1 MRVGRPDESG
11 RCSAVATQRDGR
23 GETVDARRHALRS
36 HAAIVRV
43 PFAEPGRMEL
53 IDRIETET
61 GASPEWSVIWLHG
74 LGADGNDFA
83 PLVPELVRPHWPA
96 IRFVFPHAPVQAVT
110 INGGMRMRSW
120 YDIVSFDLTGRA
132 DSRGVDESVARVEA
146 LIAREAER
154 GIPASR
160 IILAGFS
167 QGGAVTLAAGLRRV
181 EPLAG
186 LVALSTYLPLGTDA
200 LARLDDTPADT
211 RTQPVFVAH
220 GRLDPVVPFAAGE
233 DAAGRLRA
241 LGFEVDFHAYP
252 MQHQV
257 CLEEIEALRGWFDR
271 RLAAGSGI
279 R

>member
-1 MRVGRPDESG
+1 
-11 RCSAVATQRDGR
+11 
-23 GETVDARRHALRS
+23 
-36 HAAIVRV
+36 
-43 PFAEPGRMEL
+43 MEL

-61 GASPEWSVIWLHG
+61 GTAPQWSVIWLHG

-96 IRFVFPHAPVQAVT
+96 IRFVFPHAPVQPVT

-132 DSRGVDESVARVEA
+132 DSKGVDESVARVEA
-146 LIAREAER
+146 LIAREVER
-154 GIPASR
+154 GVAASR

-167 QGGAVTLAAGLRRV
+167 QGGAVTLAAGLRRS

-200 LARLDDTPADT
+200 LARLDDTPDAA
-211 RTQPVFVAH
+211 RGQPLFVAH
-220 GRLDPVVPFAAGE
+220 GRFDPVVPFAAGE
-233 DAAGRLRA
+233 DAARRLRT
-241 LGFEVDFHAYP
+241 LGFDVDFHAYA

-257 CLEEIEALRGWFDR
+257 CLEEIDALRDWFDR
-271 RLAAGSGI
+271 RLAAGSAS